1 MTLPLW
7 SPSGSFQETSN
18 LNRYQQWLK
27 DTHGLE
33 FSAYDELWRWSV
45 DHAEA
50 FWSSLTEYFDVRYEG
65 AAMPVMNGNDMPD
78 VKWFDNMR
86 LNYAEHIFRNATPDH
101 PAIIFQ
107 SEAGPLQE
115 KSWETLT
122 REVSAMQQY
131 LRSIGILPGDRV
143 AAFLPCIPEAT
154 IAFLAVNAM
163 GAVWS
168 SCSPDFGAGSVAD
181 RFAQIEP
188 RVLIAVDGYRYGGKF
203 HEKTSVVREIIEAI
217 PSLEK
222 TIIITHGDGIDRLAD
237 ADRIITWRKIM
248 EAPSDAPLYFE
259 RVPFSH
265 PIWVLYSSGTT
276 GLPKAITHSHGGILL
291 EQLKYG
297 SFHNDFKK
305 GERCFWYTTTGW
317 MMWNYI
323 QGCLL
328 VGGILVI
335 YDGSPGYP
343 DLDVLWDF
351 AGKTHIHHFGTS
363 AGFIMACRKAGV
375 RPGSKHDLSALR
387 SLSAT
392 GSTLPP
398 EGFAW
403 AYKEVKEELWLAS
416 MSGGTDVCSAFVGG
430 NPMLPV
436 YSGEIQC
443 RALGCRL
450 EAFDEEGRSVENQ
463 LGEMVITAP
472 MPSMPIYFWNDP
484 DFSRYRESYFE
495 QYPGVW
501 RHGDWIEITPHAGII
516 IYGRSDA
523 TLNRG
528 GVRIGTSEV
537 YRAVD
542 TVQEIQDSLV
552 VCIEKPGGEFWMP
565 LFVLMRQ
572 GKNLNDEIK
581 GKIRSALRTQYSP
594 RHVPDDIIEVPDI
607 PYTISG
613 KKTETPVKKVL
624 SGMDP
629 RKVVNTGALRNPDS
643 MQFFIRMGGGRVGN
657 RQ

>member
-1 MTLPLW
+1 MTSPLW
-7 SPSGSFQETSN
+7 SPSGSFQENSN
-18 LNRYQQWLK
+18 LNRYLRWLK
-27 DTHGLE
+27 DTRGLK
-33 FSAYDELWRWSV
+33 FPGYDELWRWSV
-45 DHAEA
+45 DHPDE
-50 FWSSLTEYFDVRYEG
+50 FWLGLTEYFDVQYDGE
-65 AAMPVMNGNDMPD
+65 ASPVTNGDDMPG
-78 VKWFDNMR
+78 VKWFENMR
-86 LNYAEHIFRNATPDH
+86 LNYAEHIFRNATEDH
-101 PAIIFQ
+101 PVIIYR
-107 SEAGPLQE
+107 SEAGTSHE
-115 KSWETLT
+115 KSWEDLTL
-122 REVSAMQQY
+122 EVSAAQQY

-154 IAFLAVNAM
+154 VAFLAVNAT

-168 SCSPDFGAGSVAD
+168 SCSPDFGSGSVVD

-203 HEKTSVVREIIEAI
+203 HDRTSTVREIIEAI

-222 TIIITHGDGIDRLAD
+222 IIIIEHEDGTNRVD
-237 ADRIITWRKIM
+237 ASERITTWQDVMSNR
-248 EAPSDAPLYFE
+248 SDAPLNFE

-297 SFHNDFKK
+297 SFHNDFRK

-343 DLDVLWDF
+343 NLDVLWMF
-351 AGKTHIHHFGTS
+351 AEESRIHHFGTS
-363 AGFIMACRKAGV
+363 AGFIMACRKAEIK
-375 RPGSKHDLSALR
+375 PGRAHDLSALR
-387 SLSAT
+387 SLSST

-398 EGFAW
+398 EGFEW
-403 AYKEVKEELWLAS
+403 AYKVVKADLWLVS

-430 NPMLPV
+430 NPMAPV

-443 RALGCRL
+443 RALGCKL
-450 EAFDEEGRSVENQ
+450 EAYDEDGNSVVGKV
-463 LGEMVITAP
+463 GEMVITSP

-484 DFSRYRESYFE
+484 DFARYHESYFE
-495 QYPGVW
+495 QYPGIW
-501 RHGDWIEITPHAGII
+501 RHGDWIEITPHGGII

-537 YRAVD
+537 YRAID
-542 TVQEIQDSLV
+542 TVAEVQDSLV
-552 VCIEKPGGEFWMP
+552 VCLEKQGGEFWMP
-565 LFVLMRQ
+565 LFVLMKPGHR
-572 GKNLNDEIK
+572 LDDTVRE
-581 GKIRSALRTQYSP
+581 KIRSALRSQYSP
-594 RHVPDDIIEVPDI
+594 RHVPDEIIEVPDI

-624 SGMDP
+624 SGMEAG
-629 RKVVNTGALRNPDS
+629 KVVNTGALRNPDS
-643 MQFFIRMGGGRVGN
+643 MKVFEEIRLKG
-657 RQ
+657 